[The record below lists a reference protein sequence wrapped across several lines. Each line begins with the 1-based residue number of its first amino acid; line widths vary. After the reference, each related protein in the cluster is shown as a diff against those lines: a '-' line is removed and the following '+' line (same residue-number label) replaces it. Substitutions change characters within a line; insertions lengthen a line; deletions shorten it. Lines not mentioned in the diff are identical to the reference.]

1 MIPLI
6 LGDPPA
12 LPSEKHLSDSA
23 RPPLAVE
30 ARKEVP
36 GCWLKSKTVL
46 YLSLFDKIIF
56 APFNWYVKKKK
67 KSLVYLKPRAYT
79 VTDRSVC
86 EV

>member
-67 KSLVYLKPRAYT
+67 KKKLGGSEAKSLHSHREKCL
-79 VTDRSVC
+79 
-86 EV
+86 